1 VTLRARSDRHGV
13 VRFSGRV
20 TGAAIPPVGLLVNVQ
35 VANRGLWPSVST
47 VHTTPTGR
55 FNGRYR
61 FGARRP
67 EGFLMRAEVL
77 RQTGWRLFGGHSRR
91 IRVHPCWLLLASA
104 VGLTALLTGVASNT
118 IDVTQLYALR
128 AAGLNGQ
135 APANADAIKTLIDTL
150 TENWKWLIISGAGFV
165 MIVVAG
171 LFMAGSQRAPD
182 WLFKFIGGM
191 VLILV
196 VIPAALK

>member
-1 VTLRARSDRHGV
+1 MT
-13 VRFSGRV
+13 
-20 TGAAIPPVGLLVNVQ
+20 NVS
-35 VANRGLWPSVST
+35 RWD
-47 VHTTPTGR
+47 
-55 FNGRYR
+55 
-61 FGARRP
+61 
-67 EGFLMRAEVL
+67 
-77 RQTGWRLFGGHSRR
+77 RR
-91 IRVHPCWLLLASA
+91 IRWVLLACA
-104 VGLTALLTGVASNT
+104 VGVAALVAGVAGHA
-118 IDVTQLYALR
+118 IDTAQLYALR

-135 APANADAIKTLIDTL
+135 APANAAAIKTLIDTL

>member
-1 VTLRARSDRHGV
+1 MTNVSPWDR
-13 VRFSGRV
+13 R
-20 TGAAIPPVGLLVNVQ
+20 T
-35 VANRGLWPSVST
+35 
-47 VHTTPTGR
+47 
-55 FNGRYR
+55 
-61 FGARRP
+61 
-67 EGFLMRAEVL
+67 
-77 RQTGWRLFGGHSRR
+77 
-91 IRVHPCWLLLASA
+91 CWLLLASA
-104 VGLTALLTGVASNT
+104 VGLAALVTGVVSNT